1 MIKKATAPGAEAGA
15 AAPAAAITTPV
26 HTSAP
31 AKPTKPA
38 HHQPTAP
45 RPRDEFTGQGGT
57 YQRDPA
63 TGVRTKVPPPAPAEG
78 DGTAAA

>member
-1 MIKKATAPGAEAGA
+1 MTTKAIAPGAKAGA
-15 AAPAAAITTPV
+15 AAPADKAQ
-26 HTSAP
+26 P
-31 AKPTKPA
+31 AKPSKPA

-63 TGVRTKVPPPAPAEG
+63 TGVRTKVPPPAKAGG
-78 DGTAAA
+78 DDTAAA